1 MFLWQGTIQGGWAR
15 LVLFWLFME
24 LDFVVDMS
32 WFFIINSATTTFG
45 FVYAWILSRYV
56 LVNASSTLL
65 RAALGTPHGI
75 GRVGHRIT
83 VTLRCFTMGDL
94 RTLQW
99 RASGLLSITMGAG
112 NSCLRLQGLRVLRQ
126 INVTLWC
133 FTMGD
138 LRTLKWRAPWLLS
151 ITMGV
156 GNSCL
161 RLQGLRALRQ
171 LIVVAR
177 LFCVRHRQNLKL
189 VPGVVCLFSYG
200 FLQATTDWIARVTV
214 IVDHAVM
221 VYSFR
226 REQWDGVPVFPGL
239 VHRYTRFSSASSRLH
254 QERPSG

>member
-1 MFLWQGTIQGGWAR
+1 MFLWQGTSQGGWAR
-15 LVLFWLFME
+15 LVLFWFFME
-24 LDFVVDMS
+24 PDFVVDMS
-32 WFFIINSATTTFG
+32 WFFIINRATTKFG
-45 FVYAWILSRYV
+45 FVYAWFLSRYV
-56 LVNASSTLL
+56 LVNASSILL
-65 RAALGTPHGI
+65 RAELGTPQGT
-75 GRVGHRIT
+75 GRVGHR
-83 VTLRCFTMGDL
+83 
-94 RTLQW
+94 
-99 RASGLLSITMGAG
+99 
-112 NSCLRLQGLRVLRQ
+112 

-133 FTMGD
+133 FTMSD
-138 LRTLKWRAPWLLS
+138 SRTLKWRASGLLS

-200 FLQATTDWIARVTV
+200 FLQATTVWIARVTV

-226 REQWDGVPVFPGL
+226 REHWDGVPVFPGL

>member
-1 MFLWQGTIQGGWAR
+1 MFLWH
-15 LVLFWLFME
+15 V
-24 LDFVVDMS
+24 S
-32 WFFIINSATTTFG
+32 
-45 FVYAWILSRYV
+45 
-56 LVNASSTLL
+56 VNASSIQITE
-65 RAALGTPHGI
+65 LGTPKGI
-75 GRVGHRIT
+75 GQLGHR
-83 VTLRCFTMGDL
+83 
-94 RTLQW
+94 
-99 RASGLLSITMGAG
+99 
-112 NSCLRLQGLRVLRQ
+112 

-138 LRTLKWRAPWLLS
+138 SRTLQWRASGLLS

-161 RLQGLRALRQ
+161 RLQGLRVLRQ

-177 LFCVRHRQNLKL
+177 LFYVRHRQNLKL

-200 FLQATTDWIARVTV
+200 FLQATTAWLARVTV

-239 VHRYTRFSSASSRLH
+239 VHRYFRFSSASSRFH
-254 QERPSG
+254 QERPFGYTWHR